1 MKTEIVYSYEYKP
14 FGDTLS
20 TTAGET
26 ARIGFI
32 GQEQDIEHGYFNMGA
47 RYYDPEIGRFLSVD
61 PLFEQFAEQTP
72 YNYCFNSPLINSDAS
87 GLSPDKEKKRDQMHA
102 TEIDLFAFNQS
113 SVMMNQSRYEDSR
126 NPSYLELMLANLQK
140 KEYLLSI
147 LGAVYYNNF
156 FGGGGGSKGG
166 RTGNP
171 ENGKN
176 GTSNFIMF
184 NQQSY
189 SNAFDKEKYNRNR
202 LQFISL
208 LKSMGV
214 PVDLLRDMGT
224 NIDDT
229 DGMLMSQVEVSDE
242 STAFLDLFVEA
253 NKRAI
258 ERMKEYLPDAY
269 TLSVGFTGIAG
280 TGAGT
285 SIDVNYILKGK
296 DASIIPTI
304 TITQNIGIGYDVNA
318 YISGNITYYYG
329 EGDFLSGMFETSI
342 KDGFYSFF
350 GSISAENL
358 IGIGYDG
365 QVNVF
370 GTTHTHGIN
379 IGIAPPGTSV
389 SVGLSNTY
397 IIWSK

>member
-1 MKTEIVYSYEYKP
+1 MIFSYEYKP

-87 GLSPDKEKKRDQMHA
+87 GLSPDKEKRRDQMHA
-102 TEIDLFAFNQS
+102 MEYDMFALNQACA
-113 SVMMNQSRYEDSR
+113 MMNQSRCEDSR
-126 NPSYLELMLANLQK
+126 NPSYLQLMLANLQK

-147 LGAVYYNNF
+147 LGAVYFENF
-156 FGGGGGSKGG
+156 FGSGGGSSKGG
-166 RTGNP
+166 RTGNS
-171 ENGKN
+171 ESSSN
-176 GTSNFIMF
+176 GTSSFIMF
-184 NQQSY
+184 NQRNY
-189 SNAFDKEKYNRNR
+189 SNTFDRDEYNRNR
-202 LQFISL
+202 LQFISI

-214 PVDLLRDMGT
+214 PVDHFSGLET

-229 DGMLMSQVEVSDE
+229 EGMLMPQVEVSDDRI
-242 STAFLDLFVEA
+242 TLLDRFIAA
-253 NKRAI
+253 NKLLL

-269 TLSVGFTGIAG
+269 TLSVGFTGIAA

-285 SIDVNYILKGK
+285 SIDLNYILKGK

-304 TITQNIGIGYDVNA
+304 TITESIGIGYDVNA

-329 EGDFLSGMFETSI
+329 EGDFLSGMFDTSI
-342 KDGFYSFF
+342 KDGYFSYF
-350 GSISAENL
+350 GSFSADYLVDVGFNTSSNIFGMTDA
-358 IGIGYDG
+358 IGIS
-365 QVNVF
+365 
-370 GTTHTHGIN
+370 
-379 IGIAPPGTSV
+379 IGIAPLGV
-389 SVGLSNTY
+389 SLSAGMSNTY
-397 IIWSK
+397 IIWRVRK